1 MRDVREVDGDVVEDV
16 AEDRPQELRLR
27 IRRGAQ
33 PGQLLGR
40 VLLDLGVTAEAS
52 SAFRRVLELDP
63 ENRVALRT
71 LGDLNRTSGNRN
83 DALDYYR
90 KLQLLDLFREKL
102 ASFTKTLGE
111 REEDIL
117 RNRVLSET
125 PVTLEDLGQKYGITK
140 ERTRQLEA
148 RMIKRLRE
156 YLQKEVKDFD
166 QLRS

>member
-1 MRDVREVDGDVVEDV
+1 MDQRLGSWELSLDQPLSEDSDGT
-16 AEDRPQELRLR
+16 
-27 IRRGAQ
+27 
-33 PGQLLGR
+33 
-40 VLLDLGVTAEAS
+40 LLDVLPSQEQGVDDRLG
-52 SAFRRVLELDP
+52 
-63 ENRVALRT
+63 
-71 LGDLNRTSGNRN
+71 
-83 DALDYYR
+83 